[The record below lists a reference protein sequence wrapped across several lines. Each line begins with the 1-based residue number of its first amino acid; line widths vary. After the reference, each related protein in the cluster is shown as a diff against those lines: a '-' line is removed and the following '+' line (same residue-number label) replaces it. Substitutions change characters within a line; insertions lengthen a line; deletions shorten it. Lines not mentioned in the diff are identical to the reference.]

1 MSSSVQD
8 NMPLKQS
15 VRIIVILFL
24 VGTTFKAVEPGLPSK
39 TAVYV
44 TAARA
49 VGSKDPDPQRRNP
62 DYLAIKFLGPRERA
76 VLPDLQM
83 DALDLDFDSAMKELG
98 GYIVAVLTYR
108 TKAFDAALLDALR
121 DGARQVVV
129 LGAGFDSRAYRFQ
142 SQLGDVR
149 FMEVD
154 YGPTQAY
161 KKQRLGEIL
170 EVIPSNVSFV
180 PMDFTKDNL
189 LEQLSNAGYS
199 EQQKTFFL
207 WEGVSYYLPESAVKD
222 TLHFVRD
229 HSASGS
235 RIAFDY
241 TGANNP
247 AINNPL
253 HLYARWGEPYLFGFP
268 NSSAREYVQQEGLGV
283 LSDTPGLEYICIAEV
298 LNKR

>member
-1 MSSSVQD
+1 
-8 NMPLKQS
+8 MPLRQS
-15 VRIIVILFL
+15 ALIIVILCL
-24 VGTTFKAVEPGLPSK
+24 VGTTSKAVEQGPPSK

-44 TAARA
+44 AAARA

-76 VLPDLQM
+76 VVPELRL
-83 DALDLDFDSAMKELG
+83 DALDLDFDSAMKEVG
-98 GYIVAVLTYR
+98 DYIVAVLTYR
-108 TKAFDAALLDALR
+108 TKAFDAALLDAVQ
-121 DGARQVVV
+121 DGAKQVVV

-154 YGPTQAY
+154 LGSTQAY
-161 KKQRLGEIL
+161 KKQRLGDIFG
-170 EVIPSNVSFV
+170 VMPSNVSFV

-189 LEQLSNAGYS
+189 LEQLRNAGYS

-253 HLYARWGEPYLFGFP
+253 HLYARWGEPFLFGFP